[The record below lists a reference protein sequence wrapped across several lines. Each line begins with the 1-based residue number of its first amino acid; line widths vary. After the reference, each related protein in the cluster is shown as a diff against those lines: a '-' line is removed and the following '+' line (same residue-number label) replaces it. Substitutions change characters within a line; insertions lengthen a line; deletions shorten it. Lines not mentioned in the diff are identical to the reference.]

1 MDADELARI
10 AARADD
16 RFRLETAQQYLVP
29 QEADDLAAWRRG
41 DRTLPTP
48 ETSPWLAH
56 LRDTT
61 TAGVRWSR
69 VRIVDH
75 PLTEYTEWEL
85 WGYQANAAA
94 GERIYIADRDWHHEL
109 VDLPDF
115 WLFDDTAVLMHY
127 DEHGQFDHAEQA
139 PDSRPYRGMRAI
151 ALRHS
156 IPLADYL
163 RHHEPRLI
171 A

>member
-1 MDADELARI
+1 MDADDLARI
-10 AARADD
+10 AARAAD
-16 RFRLETAQQYLVP
+16 RFRLEVAQLYLVP

-48 ETSPWLAH
+48 ETSAWMAH

-61 TAGVRWSR
+61 ADGVRWSR

-94 GERIYIADRDWHHEL
+94 GEHIYIADRDWHREL
-109 VDLPDF
+109 ADLPDF

-127 DEHGQFDHAEQA
+127 DEHGHFHHAEQA
-139 PDSRPYRGMRAI
+139 PDSRPYRGVRSV

-156 IPLADYL
+156 VPLADYL
-163 RHHEPRLI
+163 RRHEPRLI